1 MAYRWTEKDPT
12 LISLIYMHYSWKCSS
27 WWFCCYM
34 GMNPELRC
42 FAHAWW
48 IWRKPTDRITLRNIL
63 YRDINGICSKFNEYD
78 RAKKLQ
84 LILSSSQIM
93 RFTVPFDSTEESGL
107 YCYII
112 VIECRSIC
120 FHFICTFLLCLCL
133 FDLCT
138 LFVYIPCIC
147 LQPFEVKLSIE

>member
-1 MAYRWTEKDPT
+1 
-12 LISLIYMHYSWKCSS
+12 MHVLDHFLEIERGRRYTRIKKENRICK
-27 WWFCCYM
+27 FCDLK
-34 GMNPELRC
+34 EVEDESHFFFRC
-42 FAHAWW
+42 KHNH
-48 IWRKPTDRITLRNIL
+48 TLRNIL
-63 YRDINGICSKFNEYD
+63 YTDINEICPKFNEYD
-78 RAKKLQ
+78 RAKK

-93 RFTVPFDSTEESGL
+93 RFTVPFVKKSIALRRVGL
-107 YCYII
+107 YCCII
-112 VIECRSIC
+112 IIECRSIC